1 MRHLLLSLLVVCCA
15 FPLHAAPPASQPAI
29 TWEKWSDDI
38 FERAKREKKFVLLDL
53 EAVWCHWCHVMDE
66 TTYHDEAVLKL
77 MRERY
82 IAVRVDQDSRPDLS
96 NRYEDYGWPATIVFA
111 ADGSEIVKRQ
121 GYLPPR
127 QMASMLKAIIDDP
140 TPGPSIRPVEPI
152 VAAAGAALPAALR
165 EQLVAQVREAY
176 DHNNGGW
183 GLGGGHKFIDADVIE
198 FCLASG
204 DTKLAAMARQ
214 TLAAGRKLI
223 DPAWGGVHQYST
235 DGDWDHPHFEKIM
248 SYQADDLRTYAR
260 ASVALSEPAFLKSA
274 QEIHRY
280 LRTILMSPEG
290 AFYTSQDADLVP
302 GQHSAEYFA
311 LPDAMRRKLGVPR
324 VDTHVY
330 ARENGWAIEALVA
343 LYGVTG
349 DEAPLAEAVRAAEW
363 IIAHR
368 SLDGGGF
375 RHDER
380 DAAAGPYLGDTL
392 AMGRA
397 FLALHTATAQ
407 RTWLTRAEAAATFI
421 AAKFGSGAAGYATA
435 AGPGPHAP
443 LLQIDENVSLA
454 RFANLLYAYSG
465 KAEYRAIAERAMKY
479 LASPQVAGKRRWMVG
494 GILLADRELATEPL
508 HLVVVGKKGDPTA
521 AALYRAALTFPSGYK
536 RVEWYDRGEGPLAR
550 MDVEYPELG
559 IPAAFLCTGG
569 ACSSPMFTVEKIV
582 GARRVSEGIREGAP
596 RR

>member
-1 MRHLLLSLLVVCCA
+1 MRTLLLASLASLA
-15 FPLHAAPPASQPAI
+15 LALEATPPPPPASQPAI
-29 TWEKWSDDI
+29 VLEKWSDDI
-38 FERAKREKKFVLLDL
+38 FERAKRENKFVLLDL

-66 TTYHDEAVLKL
+66 TTYRDDAVVKL
-77 MRERY
+77 MRDRY

-140 TPGPSIRPVEPI
+140 TPGPSVRPVEPI
-152 VAAAGAALPAALR
+152 TAAAGAALPAALR
-165 EQLVAQVREAY
+165 EQLITQVRDAY
-176 DHNNGGW
+176 DHKQGGW
-183 GLGGGHKFIDADVIE
+183 GLDGGHKFIDADVIE

-204 DTKLAAMARQ
+204 DAKLRAMARQ
-214 TLAAGRKLI
+214 TLSAGQKLI
-223 DPAWGGVHQYST
+223 DPAWGGVYQYST

-260 ASVALSEPAFLKSA
+260 ASVALAEREFLKSA
-274 QEIHRY
+274 WEIHHF
-280 LRTILMSPEG
+280 LRTFLMSPDG

-302 GQHSAEYFA
+302 GEHSAEYFA
-311 LPDAMRRKLGVPR
+311 LPDAGRRKLGVPR

-330 ARENGWAIEALVA
+330 ARENGWVIEALVA

-349 DEAPLAEAVRAAEW
+349 DESALAEAIRAAQW
-363 IIAHR
+363 IITHR

-380 DAAAGPYLGDTL
+380 DAAGPYLGDTL

-397 FLALHTATAQ
+397 FLVLHAATAQ
-407 RTWLTRAEAAATFI
+407 RAWLSRAEAAATFI
-421 AAKFGSGAAGYATA
+421 GASFGGGPAGYATA
-435 AGPGPHAP
+435 VASGPHPP
-443 LLQIDENVSLA
+443 LPQIDENVSLA
-454 RFANLLYAYSG
+454 RFANLLHAYTG
-465 KAEYRAIAERAMKY
+465 KPEYRAIAERAMKY
-479 LASPQVAGKRRWMVG
+479 LASPQVAGRRRWMVG
-494 GILLADRELATEPL
+494 GILLADRERAAEPL
-508 HLVVVGKKGDPTA
+508 HLVVVGKKDDPVA

-550 MDVEYPELG
+550 MDAEYPELG
-559 IPAAFLCTGG
+559 KPAAFLCAGG
-569 ACSSPMFTVEKIV
+569 VCSSPMFTVEKLL
-582 GARRVSEGIREGAP
+582 AKR
-596 RR
+596 

>member
-1 MRHLLLSLLVVCCA
+1 MRTLLLALLASLALA
-15 FPLHAAPPASQPAI
+15 LQAAPPASQPSI
-29 TWEKWSDDI
+29 TWERWSDGI
-38 FERAKREKKFVLLDL
+38 FDRAKREKKFVLLDL

-66 TTYHDEAVLKL
+66 TTYRDQAVVKL

-121 GYLPPR
+121 GYLAPK

-140 TPGPSIRPVEPI
+140 TPGPSVRPVEPI
-152 VAAAGAALPAALR
+152 VAAIGAALPAALR
-165 EQLVAQVREAY
+165 EQLVAQVRDAY
-176 DHNNGGW
+176 DHKNAGW

-204 DTKLAAMARQ
+204 DAKLAAMARQ
-214 TLAAGRKLI
+214 TLSAGRKLI
-223 DPAWGGVHQYST
+223 DPAWGGVYQYST

-260 ASVALSEPAFLKSA
+260 ASVALSEPAFLQSA
-274 QEIHRY
+274 QEIHRF
-280 LRTILMSPEG
+280 LRTFLISPDG

-302 GQHSAEYFA
+302 GEHSAEYFT
-311 LPDAMRRKLGVPR
+311 LPDAGRRKLGVPR

-349 DEAPLAEAVRAAEW
+349 DEPTLAEAIRAAEW
-363 IIAHR
+363 IITHR

-375 RHDER
+375 RHDDR
-380 DAAAGPYLGDTL
+380 DAAGPYLGDTL

-397 FLALHTATAQ
+397 FLALHAATAQ
-407 RTWLTRAEAAATFI
+407 RVWLARAES
-421 AAKFGSGAAGYATA
+421 AAKFIGAKFGGVAVGYATA
-435 AGPGPHAP
+435 VGSGPHAP
-443 LLQIDENVSLA
+443 LPQIDENVSLA
-454 RFANLLYAYSG
+454 RFANLLHAYTG
-465 KAEYRAIAERAMKY
+465 KVEYRAMSERAMKY

-494 GILLADRELATEPL
+494 GILLADRELETEPL
-508 HLVVVGKKGDPTA
+508 HLVVVGKKDDPTA
-521 AALYRAALTFPSGYK
+521 AALYRTALTFPSGYK
-536 RVEWYDRGEGPLAR
+536 RIEWYDRAEGPLPR

-559 IPAAFLCTGG
+559 KPAAFLCTGR
-569 ACSSPMFTVEKIV
+569 ACSSPMFTPEKIL
-582 GARRVSEGIREGAP
+582 GARRVSEGIRETAP
-596 RR
+596 R